1 MASRISHRSARSRR
15 SFSRLMVR
23 RAIGTAMVDRT
34 SRMAVAI
41 ISSRSVN
48 PQSGREPCPRRIRLS
63 FMIDSSPNGSLNG
76 YRRLRAIHRDGLQT
90 WVAGSAAGDRQ
101 RSLSRGLSLER
112 DRDYSTLTRNAASP
126 WRTRGGDLQCSGGFI
141 FAMDKSYDLPVLREE
156 SPIRNVYELQLCG
169 IVVHLDGHGI
179 YVLRARD

>member
-1 MASRISHRSARSRR
+1 MASRISHRSARRRR

-48 PQSGREPCPRRIRLS
+48 PQSGLEPCPWRIRLT
-63 FMIDSSPNGSLNG
+63 FMIDSSQNRSLNG
-76 YRRLRAIHRDGLQT
+76 YRRLRAIDRNSLQT
-90 WVAGSAAGDRQ
+90 WVAGSAAGDGQ
-101 RSLSRGLSLER
+101 RSLSRGLGLKCYR
-112 DRDYSTLTRNAASP
+112 DHGTLTRNAASP
-126 WRTRGGDLQCSGGFI
+126 WRTRSGDLQCSGGFI

-156 SPIRNVYELQLCG
+156 SPIRDVYELQLCG
-169 IVVHLDGHGI
+169 IVVQLDGYGI
-179 YVLRARD
+179 YVLRAGD